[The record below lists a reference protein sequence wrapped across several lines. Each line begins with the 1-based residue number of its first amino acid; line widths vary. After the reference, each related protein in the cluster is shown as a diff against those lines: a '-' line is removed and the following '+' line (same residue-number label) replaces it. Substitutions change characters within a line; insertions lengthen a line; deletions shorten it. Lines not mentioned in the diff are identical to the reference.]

1 MKHARNIAIIVAL
14 AVAVVAVPGGSD
26 TAGLLGAVFS
36 LAIISLIAYFA
47 GRFYRDHQVDV
58 YGLGDV
64 DRAILYLA
72 IGAIVLLLAASGRL
86 TSTGAGTLAEI
97 AGLAVCAGGLLRVFR
112 NWQRY

>member
-26 TAGLLGAVFS
+26 TAGLVGAILSV
-36 LAIISLIAYFA
+36 AIVALIAYFA
-47 GRFYRDHQVDV
+47 GRFYRDHQVDI
-58 YGLGDV
+58 YGLGDR
-64 DRAILYLA
+64 DRMILYVA

-86 TSTGAGTLAEI
+86 TSSSPGTLVEI
-97 AGLAVCAGGLLRVFR
+97 AGLAICAGGLLRVFR